1 VSDDPRQFD
10 VLTRHFIGGFLDN
23 DLISP
28 ASDLHGLLSKVA
40 AVLAMYG
47 VMYPFKLLFTYG
59 RPFHEYQ
66 ELDLLSWGDKS
77 GFVTL
82 SLVVMGLLTV
92 LEWDALQLNR
102 RDCLALGAL
111 PIRSRTI
118 MRAKLAALGT
128 FLLVLSAPLTLAGAV
143 TFPSIMH
150 AGWSSGWLPVIRTMA
165 GHVVATTAAAWF
177 AFFGLLAVHA
187 VTQCVLG
194 QRVLRRVLVAVQLV
208 TTLGLVAALLML
220 PFIASSTAGLKRGA
234 AGIAGLAP
242 QMWFMG
248 IYQTISGQGDA
259 EWLALAERGWM
270 ALGLTAAVAIMASMV
285 AYRRVLGTTLEAVQ
299 SGASR
304 RSWMIRVVDIAAVVL
319 ARHPVERG
327 FFSFTVLTLVR
338 SPWHRVMLAAF
349 LGGAL
354 ALSIVTLDF
363 ATVAS
368 DGMHR
373 TPMLV
378 SHALA
383 MQFVV
388 LVIVLAGVRASASA
402 PAELQASWT
411 LRVLDGGQPRR
422 WMAGF
427 RKAVLFAIVGPV
439 VAGMGGAV
447 WLQYGWHTAWTC
459 ALAASVFAAFTLE
472 VLFLGFGRVPFA
484 CAFDGA
490 SGETKVRWYLL
501 SALFTIV
508 VVGVAELVT
517 RALGSIPGT
526 AVLLSVSVATIA
538 WLHWRGNRA
547 LTLGGGLAF
556 EREDPATQAL
566 GLGP

>member
-1 VSDDPRQFD
+1 MGDDRRQFD

-118 MRAKLAALGT
+118 MLAKLAALGT

-143 TFPSIMH
+143 TFPSVMH
-150 AGWSSGWLPVIRTMA
+150 AGWSSGWLPVIRAMA

-187 VTQCVLG
+187 VMQCVFG

-208 TTLGLVAALLML
+208 TTLGLVVALLML

-259 EWLALAERGWM
+259 EWLALAGRG
-270 ALGLTAAVAIMASMV
+270 
-285 AYRRVLGTTLEAVQ
+285 
-299 SGASR
+299 
-304 RSWMIRVVDIAAVVL
+304 
-319 ARHPVERG
+319 
-327 FFSFTVLTLVR
+327 
-338 SPWHRVMLAAF
+338 
-349 LGGAL
+349 
-354 ALSIVTLDF
+354 
-363 ATVAS
+363 
-368 DGMHR
+368 
-373 TPMLV
+373 
-378 SHALA
+378 
-383 MQFVV
+383 
-388 LVIVLAGVRASASA
+388 
-402 PAELQASWT
+402 
-411 LRVLDGGQPRR
+411 
-422 WMAGF
+422 
-427 RKAVLFAIVGPV
+427 
-439 VAGMGGAV
+439 
-447 WLQYGWHTAWTC
+447 
-459 ALAASVFAAFTLE
+459 
-472 VLFLGFGRVPFA
+472 
-484 CAFDGA
+484 
-490 SGETKVRWYLL
+490 
-501 SALFTIV
+501 
-508 VVGVAELVT
+508 
-517 RALGSIPGT
+517 
-526 AVLLSVSVATIA
+526 
-538 WLHWRGNRA
+538 
-547 LTLGGGLAF
+547 
-556 EREDPATQAL
+556 
-566 GLGP
+566 